1 MGQSAEVEKVDEKKL
16 PNGKE
21 ESKSKKLED
30 GNTQVTKENVTGGC
44 CQGASGFSCCK
55 DRSSDATGENK
66 QIETKGQGRLSSWLG
81 SFEQRDVLTAAA
93 VVGAVATIAVA
104 YSIYRRS
111 G

>member
-1 MGQSAEVEKVDEKKL
+1 MSAEVERVDEQKL

-21 ESKSKKLED
+21 EPKRKKLVD

-44 CQGASGFSCCK
+44 CQGANGFSCCK
-55 DRSSDATGENK
+55 DGSSDVTGEKK
-66 QIETKGQGRLSSWLG
+66 QKEIKSQGGLSSWLG
-81 SFEQRDVLTAAA
+81 SFERRDVLTAAA

-104 YSIYRRS
+104 YSVHRRS